1 MGRKVGRLIYKQPE
15 IVFKKLGPFWSIIVI
30 DDQRPIWNRLLVV
43 VTAKQCDQIWRFIGL
58 WATFKAF
65 GNNQFAQIFHIL
77 GQFL

>member
-43 VTAKQCDQIWRFIGL
+43 VTAKQCDQI
-58 WATFKAF
+58 
-65 GNNQFAQIFHIL
+65 
-77 GQFL
+77 